1 MAGQYCLRMPG
12 NVYCGEG
19 ALSQLRGIL
28 SGYQKAAVFTDK
40 GIEKA
45 GLLDEPVKYMK
56 EAGVDIVILDELPSE
71 PTYAQAQKV
80 IDEFKASGA
89 DVIVGIGG
97 GSVLDI
103 AKLSSVA
110 ASEEYGVKELLDEPL
125 LGKKKTD
132 TILIPTTA
140 GTGSEATPN
149 SIVAVPEKELKV
161 GIVNPAMIAD
171 YVILDGSMIK
181 KLPLPIAAATGSDA
195 MAHAVECY
203 TSNKANPVSNLFAG
217 EAVKLIFRNI
227 EEACLNPEAAAA
239 KNNMLLAAFYA
250 GAAITSSGTTA
261 VHALSYPLGG
271 KYHIAH
277 GISNAILLMPVMRFN
292 KDACLEEMS
301 QIYDM
306 TELGERSIRAG
317 DKADKV
323 LSRMEEIIANL
334 KVPVTLEQFHVEEK
348 DLDSL
353 VEAGMQV
360 TRLLDNNKKKVTP
373 QDARKIYRE
382 IISGRRKE
390 DD

>member
-1 MAGQYCLRMPG
+1 MFIAVRARFRSS
-12 NVYCGEG
+12 GE
-19 ALSQLRGIL
+19 IL

-149 SIVAVPEKELKV
+149 SIVAVPEK
-161 GIVNPAMIAD
+161 GIEGGHCESGNDCGLCDSGWEHDKKASFAD
-171 YVILDGSMIK
+171 CGSNGDRCNG
-181 KLPLPIAAATGSDA
+181 PCG
-195 MAHAVECY
+195 
-203 TSNKANPVSNLFAG
+203 G
-217 EAVKLIFRNI
+217 
-227 EEACLNPEAAAA
+227 
-239 KNNMLLAAFYA
+239 MLYLQQ
-250 GAAITSSGTTA
+250 S
-261 VHALSYPLGG
+261 
-271 KYHIAH
+271 
-277 GISNAILLMPVMRFN
+277 
-292 KDACLEEMS
+292 
-301 QIYDM
+301 
-306 TELGERSIRAG
+306 
-317 DKADKV
+317 
-323 LSRMEEIIANL
+323 
-334 KVPVTLEQFHVEEK
+334 
-348 DLDSL
+348 
-353 VEAGMQV
+353 
-360 TRLLDNNKKKVTP
+360 
-373 QDARKIYRE
+373 
-382 IISGRRKE
+382 
-390 DD
+390 

>member
-1 MAGQYCLRMPG
+1 MR
-12 NVYCGEG
+12 
-19 ALSQLRGIL
+19 
-28 SGYQKAAVFTDK
+28 
-40 GIEKA
+40 
-45 GLLDEPVKYMK
+45 

-71 PTYAQAQKV
+71 PTYAQAQKI

-181 KLPLPIAAATGSDA
+181 KLPLPIAAATGIDA

-203 TSNKANPVSNLFAG
+203 TSNLS
-217 EAVKLIFRNI
+217 LI
-227 EEACLNPEAAAA
+227 
-239 KNNMLLAAFYA
+239 
-250 GAAITSSGTTA
+250 
-261 VHALSYPLGG
+261 
-271 KYHIAH
+271 HI
-277 GISNAILLMPVMRFN
+277 
-292 KDACLEEMS
+292 
-301 QIYDM
+301 
-306 TELGERSIRAG
+306 
-317 DKADKV
+317 
-323 LSRMEEIIANL
+323 
-334 KVPVTLEQFHVEEK
+334 
-348 DLDSL
+348 
-353 VEAGMQV
+353 
-360 TRLLDNNKKKVTP
+360 
-373 QDARKIYRE
+373 
-382 IISGRRKE
+382 
-390 DD
+390 

>member
-1 MAGQYCLRMPG
+1 MAAQYCLRMPG

-181 KLPLPIAAATGSDA
+181 KLPLPIAAATGIDA

-271 KYHIAH
+271 SYHVPHGESNYQFFTEVFKLYNAKNPSGDIARL
-277 GISNAILLMPVMRFN
+277 NDLLCVQLGVNENPYPVLDELLGKLIPKN
-292 KDACLEEMS
+292 KLRVYGMKPEEIQGFTS
-301 QIYDM
+301 SVLQTQQRLLANNYVSLSEEEIREIY
-306 TELGERSIRAG
+306 
-317 DKADKV
+317 KV
-323 LSRMEEIIANL
+323 L
-334 KVPVTLEQFHVEEK
+334 
-348 DLDSL
+348 
-353 VEAGMQV
+353 
-360 TRLLDNNKKKVTP
+360 
-373 QDARKIYRE
+373 Y
-382 IISGRRKE
+382 
-390 DD
+390 